1 MIRRSATL
9 SMIALSAA
17 ALATDRPVSAD
28 LDGDGKSDAVRLDQS
43 AGDVSLSV
51 SISTAGGTTRHL
63 RFVVNAARQDAVCQL
78 PVQVSVELLDCAPE
92 GQTLPGCRSLPG
104 AQELVLSDSDCDA
117 IRVYWNHDRQELSWW
132 RQ

>member
-1 MIRRSATL
+1 MILRCATL

-28 LDGDGKSDAVRLDQS
+28 LDGDGKSDTVRLEQS
-43 AGDVSLSV
+43 AGDLSLSV
-51 SISTAGGTTRHL
+51 SISAAGGTTRSL
-63 RFVVNAARQDAVCQL
+63 RFEVNAARQDAICRL
-78 PVQVSVELLDCAPE
+78 PVQVSVEPLDCAPD

-117 IRVYWNHDRQELSWW
+117 IRVYWNHDSQELSWW
-132 RQ
+132 RR